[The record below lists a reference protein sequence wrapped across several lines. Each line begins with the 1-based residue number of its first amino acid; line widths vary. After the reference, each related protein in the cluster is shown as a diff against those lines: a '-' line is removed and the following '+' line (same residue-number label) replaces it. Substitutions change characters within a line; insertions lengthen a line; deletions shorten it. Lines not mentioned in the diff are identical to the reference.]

1 MAAAS
6 GLLSTHTPMNQHSQ
20 VSPKNGGQLPI
31 PMARFRSFRA
41 DSMMSTVKTPTG
53 SPETL
58 LHPDN
63 LAFTMVGADGIR
75 AADDNGKSDPFVVID
90 VLDAASETRSVVKE
104 VADAWASEQDR
115 DRKNMWKPPKK
126 HQYRTKTIQATLSPR
141 WNENFDLPLR
151 YMIKPFRPIKLRF
164 TAFDEDVV
172 GNNDFLGFAEL
183 AINSIEDCL
192 KYTMGDYETSLP
204 FGPRPNNQK
213 DELEYYKAKK
223 DFGTMHL
230 RVRMEGCENFH
241 AAVTRS
247 MGMSMHVNKLVVCV
261 VAASRLKT
269 KDTKTRPV
277 VEFDASG
284 NVEKSAHPKGT
295 AHVTQQALRSSK
307 STDPTWQPNE
317 RFSLF
322 LKAKKKGPTTVKM
335 TVRSGPGGKFLGYYE
350 LVLDE
355 KMLATMVGQRRLA
368 KLNLRTRGE
377 DHPDHHED
385 MVLLLDPKNKKDL
398 GDLRV
403 SIRASAVEVEPPAE
417 KPPPASPQVEVATP
431 RDQPCSDAASERSP
445 TYSKKDIPI
454 RAQSIPVVEVTQSAV
469 PAPASAEHDAERLY
483 KAMKGWGTDED
494 SIWAA
499 LEGMGGQ
506 GQWDG
511 VRESFSKRYPT
522 FHDGDVVAA
531 LRDELTAEEMQRAE
545 GILSK
550 NQIDLTGK
558 YAFGTPK
565 MEPEAT
571 PGIEINDEFKGFEEP
586 RQEVSV
592 ENVSAKPSMAKS
604 PSLPAADA
612 PGAAIA
618 QYDSLA
624 RNVEKL
630 VSVVQHQQ
638 EALQTQQSR
647 HDALLAEQRAQHEAF
662 AEKQLQRQQ
671 ELLAEQQAAL
681 QKQFADQ
688 LAEQQAAL
696 VRQLDQSQ
704 RTFFEQQE
712 QLLSPLRER
721 VATPPPRG
729 VEGFESAPGLRLSE
743 SRLDRHRPKELE
755 PIKVV
760 SQVTSRG
767 TGSPA
772 AAETAEAQGAGPVQ
786 AASLIRPAAPPPAE
800 ANRLTGTHGSYA
812 PSDAFSPMPSMAS
825 GPAGVESP
833 SALAKPADGGTAAAA
848 EKLRRQE
855 RKQKRREQREMLD
868 REIRHEVDGL
878 ARALH
883 TQQETQQLLMMY
895 MGGSPPR
902 GIEGPR
908 QALELQPPPGSSPEP
923 ATQSSTKSGRPP
935 PPPAV
940 SSAHI
945 TPMRPVGSA
954 APLERYAHLL

>member
-681 QKQFADQ
+681 QKQFAAQ
-688 LAEQQAAL
+688 RAALAEQLL

-721 VATPPPRG
+721 AGTSGASGSVRSTPPGPAPLARPSPAPRP
-729 VEGFESAPGLRLSE
+729 SN
-743 SRLDRHRPKELE
+743 LDRHRPRQIIPPASSASASTASAAASAASEKKA
-755 PIKVV
+755 PPSAHSAAASVV
-760 SQVTSRG
+760 STHTRPGAPASVASTAATHS
-767 TGSPA
+767 TLGSPA
-772 AAETAEAQGAGPVQ
+772 APTPSV
-786 AASLIRPAAPPPAE
+786 AS
-800 ANRLTGTHGSYA
+800 
-812 PSDAFSPMPSMAS
+812 
-825 GPAGVESP
+825 
-833 SALAKPADGGTAAAA
+833 AKPCAKPGKPVSSSTHTAAVDPGAA
-848 EKLRRQE
+848 ERQRRDDE
-855 RKQKRREQREMLD
+855 KKQKRREQVEALD
-868 REIRHEVDGL
+868 RAILSEVQGL
-878 ARALH
+878 RRAM
-883 TQQETQQLLMMY
+883 ETQTAVQ
-895 MGGSPPR
+895 R
-902 GIEGPR
+902 E
-908 QALELQPPPGSSPEP
+908 
-923 ATQSSTKSGRPP
+923 TQ
-935 PPPAV
+935 
-940 SSAHI
+940 
-945 TPMRPVGSA
+945 
-954 APLERYAHLL
+954 HLLRSYLDASPQRGSTGRAPGRVH